1 MNIFSDRA
9 LAERFREDAVSPVW
23 RLFYLTAF
31 LLFQSVLLTTYVQSY
46 SDHAVSLWTHL
57 SDGLMIVTAIF
68 GTIALWYINRLGD
81 NREFI
86 ERYICLS
93 FPIFFHMFAIAGV
106 AFVGLTLVS
115 TMFGYD
121 KHPGTTPIHSFVIVL
136 LIYGWYYWRLFLS
149 FRIASGYFEKRA
161 AAAARAEAYDDED
174 PEAFA
179 VEEEEETLDTSIG
192 RTLYDRLSLNRK

>member
-9 LAERFREDAVSPVW
+9 LAGRFREGSVSSLS

-31 LLFQSVLLTTYVQSY
+31 LFFQSVLLTTYFQSY
-46 SDHAVSLWTHL
+46 SDHAVNLWTHL
-57 SDGLMIVTAIF
+57 SDGLMILTAIF
-68 GTIALWYINRLGD
+68 GTIALWSVNRLGD

-93 FPIFFHMFAIAGV
+93 FPIFFHMLAIAGV
-106 AFVGLTLVS
+106 VFVALTLAS
-115 TMFGYD
+115 TLFGYD
-121 KHPGTTPIHSFVIVL
+121 KHPSTTPIHSFVIVL

-149 FRIASGYFEKRA
+149 FRIAAGVQEKRA
-161 AAAARAEAYDDED
+161 AAAAAAEARNDYEDDPDAVAE
-174 PEAFA
+174 EAEA
-179 VEEEEETLDTSIG
+179 VDTSIG